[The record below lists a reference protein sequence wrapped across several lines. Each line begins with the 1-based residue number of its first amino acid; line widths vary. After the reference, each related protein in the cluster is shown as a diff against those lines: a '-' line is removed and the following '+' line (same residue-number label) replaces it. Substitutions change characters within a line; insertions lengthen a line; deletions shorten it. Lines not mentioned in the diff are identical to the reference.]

1 MSRLR
6 LYANGDT
13 PEQAA
18 LYWQLLR
25 DDILRYGAGWEPLL
39 DKVDLAAVQSVQL
52 ILPAES
58 ALLHETELPGRWLS
72 RQQQLLAYDLEPYL
86 LEDLAGWHLA
96 PLRHQG
102 SRSVT
107 LAALRHTRM
116 QAWCAWLDQQFPGIR
131 HELVLDSWLLE
142 TQQPLLWRRSQRTL
156 LIDPPWRAWPCSGET
171 LDLLLE
177 SLGLARPALRE
188 TEEEAEPLFRALP
201 ERPLPNLLQGAYSQ
215 QRLPGW
221 VNPALAASMVLCAAL
236 LGLTWQSAALTG
248 ELRGELQQHRQHNVA
263 SYRELFPAAKN
274 IVNVRAQL
282 KNQRNR
288 LRQGAT
294 VEGPRQGF
302 LEGLAHLA
310 ETLKAQASPQQ
321 LDRLIYQKNG
331 LTLSVRG
338 PSVESMQQLNKALNQ
353 APYRAELRSAQQ
365 TPEGFSALLE
375 MVEMAQP

>member
-1 MSRLR
+1 MSRPR

-18 LYWQLLR
+18 LYWQLLQ
-25 DDILRYGAGWEPLL
+25 DDILRHGAGWEPLP

-52 ILPAES
+52 IVPAES

-102 SRSVT
+102 SRTVT

-116 QAWCAWLDQQFPGIR
+116 QAWCAWLDRQFPGCR

-142 TQQPLLWRRSQRTL
+142 TEQPLLWRRGQRTL

-177 SLGLARPALRE
+177 SLGLARPAQRE
-188 TEEEAEPLFRALP
+188 TVEEAEPLFRALP
-201 ERPLPNLLQGAYSQ
+201 ERPLPNLLQGVYAQ
-215 QRLPGW
+215 QS
-221 VNPALAASMVLCAAL
+221 V
-236 LGLTWQSAALTG
+236 ALTE
-248 ELRGELQQHRQHNVA
+248 ELRGELQQHRQQNA
-263 SYRELFPAAKN
+263 ATYRELFPAAKN

-282 KNQRNR
+282 RNQRNR
-288 LRQGAT
+288 LQQGET

-302 LEGLAHLA
+302 LEGLAHLT
-310 ETLKAQASPQQ
+310 ETLRAQASAQQ

-338 PSVESMQQLNKALNQ
+338 PSVESMQQLNKALNR

-365 TPEGFSALLE
+365 TLEGFVALLE
-375 MVEMAQP
+375 MVEVAQP